1 MVVRF
6 LSGGHKQRGYAVTA
20 TAAYSLYGVM
30 RPIPARRAYAARTIL
45 LWGCAPLPF
54 FMGLCAPYPQELS
67 YAKKAPQRTH
77 LKPLVSRLP
86 AERGK
91 TPSPSRLPR
100 FLLPSVYFTT
110 KRVVNKVSSLE
121 KLLKKIVKFTATK
134 TSPYFTQTTK
144 SSSMMNCF
152 LYLIISSVILC
163 SGGGNH
169 FHLNPTLLGNQNL
182 AGFTA
187 LKRSDNSFFLHRIH
201 QAGSAGIA
209 EF

>member
-100 FLLPSVYFTT
+100 FLLPLVYFTT
-110 KRVVNKVSSLE
+110 KRVVNKVSSLNTLPE
-121 KLLKKIVKFTATK
+121 KTFPKRI
-134 TSPYFTQTTK
+134 
-144 SSSMMNCF
+144 
-152 LYLIISSVILC
+152 LIRLPII
-163 SGGGNH
+163 
-169 FHLNPTLLGNQNL
+169 LLGTPMASDSFSVQKNMSLRTVTQ
-182 AGFTA
+182 
-187 LKRSDNSFFLHRIH
+187 KSHSRSIFR
-201 QAGSAGIA
+201 
-209 EF
+209 

>member
-121 KLLKKIVKFTATK
+121 KLSKKIVKFTATK
-134 TSPYFTQTTK
+134 NNQSYLLDARQLW
-144 SSSMMNCF
+144 
-152 LYLIISSVILC
+152 LYNKYQKDGFPRQRAVIPKCELD
-163 SGGGNH
+163 
-169 FHLNPTLLGNQNL
+169 
-182 AGFTA
+182 
-187 LKRSDNSFFLHRIH
+187 LKKCRSCL
-201 QAGSAGIA
+201 
-209 EF
+209 